1 MLTILAAQAANAD
14 GSAVLLTTAE
24 SGAVLASAER
34 PGVWAD
40 LQAWVADGGKI
51 APQPLGPLK
60 EAARVRINAARD
72 AAIAAGITFAAVVY
86 DSDTASRE
94 ALTATLTVLQPVGA
108 VPQGFTWRAADNT
121 DHALTLAQLQGLA
134 AAMLDHG
141 YAQHLKARQKK
152 ALIETAQSAAEVAAV
167 VWAD

>member
-1 MLTILAAQAANAD
+1 MKKMLNGEEVNLTAEEIAELQAA
-14 GSAVLLTTAE
+14 
-24 SGAVLASAER
+24 
-34 PGVWAD
+34 
-40 LQAWVADGGKI
+40 
-51 APQPLGPLK
+51 
-60 EAARVRINAARD
+60 EAAWIAGPMKDVARARINAARD
-72 AAIAAGITFAAVVY
+72 AAIAASVTFAGVVY
-86 DSDTASRE
+86 DSDPASRE

-152 ALIETAQSAAEVAAV
+152 ALIEAAQSVAEVAAV
-167 VWAD
+167 VWED